1 MAMSDNVAAHRYVIK
16 YRVERE
22 MTPKQTMKEMSLT
35 QQFSSVNKQLVHTCK
50 WHRRF
55 QWDGKRL
62 ALKRTT
68 DVAE

>member
-1 MAMSDNVAAHRYVIK
+1 MATSDNVAANRFVIK
-16 YRVERE
+16 YCVERE
-22 MTPKQTMKEMSLT
+22 MTPKQMMKEMSLT
-35 QQFSSVNKQLVHTCK
+35 QQFSSVNKKLVHK

-62 ALKRTT
+62 ALNRTT

>member
-1 MAMSDNVAAHRYVIK
+1 MATSDNVAAHLYVIK
-16 YRVERE
+16 YCVERE
-22 MTPKQTMKEMSLT
+22 MTQNQTMKEMSSA
-35 QQFSSVNKQLVHTCK
+35 QQFSSVNKQLVHK

-55 QWDGKRL
+55 QWDGKRW

>member
-1 MAMSDNVAAHRYVIK
+1 MATSDNVAAHLYVIK
-16 YRVERE
+16 YCVERE
-22 MTPKQTMKEMSLT
+22 MTPNQTLKEMSSA
-35 QQFSSVNKQLVHTCK
+35 QQFSSVNKQLVHK
-50 WHRRF
+50 WHRGF

>member
-1 MAMSDNVAAHRYVIK
+1 MATSDIVAAHWYVIK
-16 YRVERE
+16 YCVECE

-35 QQFSSVNKQLVHTCK
+35 QQFSSVNKQLVHK

-68 DVAE
+68 EVAE